1 MKLSE
6 AEFKQY
12 YGSKK
17 SPEILFIPRMK
28 FITLQGTGDPNEEA
42 FQKATEAL
50 YAISYAIKMSSKKP
64 NPPNGYYPYTVFPLE
79 GVWDLVD
86 KSLAS
91 TVKSNYAYTLMIQQP
106 DFVTQ
111 DVFDYYRNE
120 VIKKKDN
127 PRIGDVR
134 FEEIEEGL
142 CCQMIHLGSYDQE
155 PESFRQME
163 AYCLTQNHPRSS
175 KFHHEIYLSDPRR
188 TDPSKLKTLLRF
200 SVKEQ

>member
-1 MKLSE
+1 MKLSDKE
-6 AEFKQY
+6 IKLY
-12 YGSKK
+12 YGLKK
-17 SPEILFIPRMK
+17 SPEILFIPSMK
-28 FITLQGTGDPNEEA
+28 FITIQGSGDPNGEA

-50 YAISYAIKMSSKKP
+50 YAIAYSIKMSYKKP
-64 NPPNGYYPYTVFPLE
+64 NPPKEYYPYTVFPLE
-79 GVWDLVD
+79 GIWDLVD
-86 KSLAS
+86 KSINS

-111 DVFDYYRNE
+111 DMVDYYRNE

-127 PRIGDVR
+127 PRIGDIR

-142 CCQMIHLGSYDQE
+142 CCQMLHQGSYDLE
-155 PESFRQME
+155 PESFRIME
-163 AYCLTQNHPRSS
+163 VYCLSEHHLRSS

-200 SVKEQ
+200 SVEPQ